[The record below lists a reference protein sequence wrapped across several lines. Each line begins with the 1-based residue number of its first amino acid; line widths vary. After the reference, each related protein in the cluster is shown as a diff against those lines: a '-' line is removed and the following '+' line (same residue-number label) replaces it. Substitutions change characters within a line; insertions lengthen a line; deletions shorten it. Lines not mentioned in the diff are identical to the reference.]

1 VGGLTLNKDQFDITK
16 HKPWKLGSH
25 QPLKE
30 TSTSVQPATPSIKH
44 EPEAP
49 KKGANKRLR
58 VNAKGTGTNT
68 GGT

>member
-1 VGGLTLNKDQFDITK
+1 MGGLTLNKAQFDPTK
-16 HKPWKLGSH
+16 HKPWKIGSH
-25 QPLKE
+25 MPLADAPAGG
-30 TSTSVQPATPSIKH
+30 VQPATPVVKH

-49 KKGANKRLR
+49 KKGAKRLR